1 MDIYAAARVPAQ
13 PGHAVGVVDS
23 HKKRN
28 FFEQLFV
35 QNFLLT
41 FSRYC
46 AIITSVKGERK
57 VLTQGEP

>member
-28 FFEQLFV
+28 FFGQLFV

-41 FSRYC
+41 FSRIR
-46 AIITSVKGERK
+46 AIIASVKGRER
-57 VLTQGEP
+57 LTSASQ